1 VCRRRAGR
9 LVLKLALAVVKSR
22 PLYRAVPP
30 RRGVD
35 LAQRFAVGAWFAS
48 RITSAARFKEP
59 QPASASAL
67 SSDTNTGVLSFGP
80 AREDCAMPE
89 GSTHITRLDKVSSIL
104 GPPLRGTRSAAGE
117 SCSTRLR

>member
-35 LAQRFAVGAWFAS
+35 LAQRFAVGNMVRVAS
-48 RITSAARFKEP
+48 HLGGRSKKT

-80 AREDCAMPE
+80 AQEDCAMPE

-104 GPPLRGTRSAAGE
+104 GPPPNGTRSAAGE